1 MRGWTPVGQEFPAV
15 LVALL
20 FQLAGIS
27 LQRVSKRVWMRGRES
42 IREAQPALKSRN
54 ILRLF

>member
-1 MRGWTPVGQEFPAV
+1 MRGWTPVGQEFPTV

-27 LQRVSKRVWMRGRES
+27 LQSVEEGLDEGER
-42 IREAQPALKSRN
+42 IH
-54 ILRLF
+54 